1 MPPGSVPPPRAMTEG
16 ERFVKIESRLEAGQ
30 KEFGALRDEQRAQR
44 AIIEQLRQEVQDV
57 TRPKPMSRL
66 QVFAFVAGP
75 VLGVCVL
82 IGGFVWQAARYP
94 DRSEFNAAQGEASAA
109 QRSTDARLHALENI
123 QTAQQKDVASIAAAA
138 ERQERRLDK
147 IDDKLDRALS
157 ARGK

>member
-1 MPPGSVPPPRAMTEG
+1 MTEG

-94 DRSEFNAAQGEASAA
+94 DRSELNAAQGEAAAA
-109 QRSTDARLHALENI
+109 QRSTTSKLYELDRGQLE
-123 QTAQQKDVASIAAAA
+123 QKKDLEQIKAAAQS
-138 ERQERRLDK
+138 QEHRLNK
-147 IDDKLDRALS
+147 IDEKLDRALS
-157 ARGK
+157 ARGR

>member
-1 MPPGSVPPPRAMTEG
+1 MPDSHAPPRAMTEG
-16 ERFVKIESRLEAGQ
+16 ERFVKIESRLEVGQ

-75 VLGVCVL
+75 VLGICVL

-94 DRSEFNAAQGEASAA
+94 DRSEFNAAQGEAAAA
-109 QRSTDARLHALENI
+109 QRSTTAKLYELDRGQLE
-123 QTAQQKDVASIAAAA
+123 QKKDLEQIKAAAQS
-138 ERQERRLDK
+138 QEHRLNK
-147 IDDKLDRALS
+147 IDEKLDRALS
-157 ARGK
+157 ARGR